1 MSTTI
6 SAVNA
11 RRTFG
16 ELLNKVMIANEE
28 IIIERAGKKV
38 AKLVNCNKKTEK
50 SSNEGKLDLR
60 NSAGL
65 GKQLWKKI
73 DVDKYIQKER
83 SSWD

>member
-38 AKLVNCNKKTEK
+38 AKLVNCEEKTEEK
-50 SSNEGKLDLR
+50 PKEGKLDFR
-60 NSAGL
+60 SSAGL
-65 GKQLWKKI
+65 GKDLWRKV
-73 DVDKYIQKER
+73 DVDKYIEKER